1 MANTELMML
10 SENQLDM
17 VGRTAD
23 LPSGYKGKPGNV
35 ILAYEYGRRNNLSLL
50 EVMQKISFIQGKPT
64 WSAEAMRARLNQSGY
79 IVPPISYKWNDEHT
93 ACRVSATLKSDKRVL
108 EGPEVSMTMAQK
120 DGWTKNSKWQTI
132 PEQMLMNRATTFFVR
147 YYFPDILD
155 GIISGDEAEDIAAIN
170 GTLEYEDKT
179 APAPAPAP
187 AEPEQPKQPSP
198 KMRLWNAVL
207 EQVEGDEAKAA
218 EICKAVVG
226 GQTVTE
232 DNIGG
237 MIIEASKII
246 ADSKIKTEPEE
257 VVAQTEGE
265 GN

>member
-1 MANTELMML
+1 MANTELMTL

-50 EVMQKISFIQGKPT
+50 EVMQKISFISGKPT

-79 IVPPISYKWNDEHT
+79 IVPPISYKWNEEHT
-93 ACRVSATLKSDKRVL
+93 ACRVSATLKCDKRVL

-170 GTLEYEDKT
+170 GTVEYADKT
-179 APAPAPAP
+179 APAPAP

-218 EICKAVVG
+218 DICKAVVA

-237 MIIEASKII
+237 MIIEASKMIT
-246 ADSKIKTEPEE
+246 DSAIKTEPEAVPE
-257 VVAQTEGE
+257 HLSEE
-265 GN
+265 PF